1 MSQQANKNLVARYYD
16 EMWNKWNFALVDEL
30 LAKEIS
36 FRGSFGT
43 ETHGRAAFCN
53 YMRRVQGA
61 FPDFCNEID
70 EMIAERNRVFT
81 RLTYTGTHRGEIF
94 GVAPTGRKVSYAGA
108 AFYRIENGQVAQG
121 WVLGDLTGLLA
132 QLGHECCLKPQAS
145 FLFK

>member
-1 MSQQANKNLVARYYD
+1 
-16 EMWNKWNFALVDEL
+16 
-30 LAKEIS
+30 
-36 FRGSFGT
+36 
-43 ETHGRAAFCN
+43 
-53 YMRRVQGA
+53 
-61 FPDFCNEID
+61 
-70 EMIAERNRVFT
+70 MIAERNRVFT